1 MISRRAGAMLGLLAF
16 SVAVAGG
23 LYTDSTM
30 MRTLERGLEALFL
43 FSVLG
48 FVLGC
53 VAERVMHEYERT
65 REAEFENHHVPGS
78 DDKDVVSTGTSEGTS
93 EGGLSG
99 A

>member
-23 LYTDSTM
+23 LYTDSTV

-53 VAERVMHEYERT
+53 VAERVVREYERT
-65 REAEFENHHVPGS
+65 REAELEVRHVPAS
-78 DDKDVVSTGTSEGTS
+78 RDKDVVSAGTSEGTS
-93 EGGLSG
+93 ESELSG